1 MSIQQKF
8 EDFDIAHP
16 EVYTHFQDFA
26 NQIRGAGHTK
36 YGAKTI
42 IERIRWEIDL
52 KSSDGEFKIN
62 NNFISRYARKLI
74 NEDPAFE
81 GFFNLREIRT
91 V

>member
-8 EDFDIAHP
+8 EDFDVAHP
-16 EVYTHFQDFA
+16 EVYTHFRHFA
-26 NQIRGAGHTK
+26 NQIRTAGHTK

-42 IERIRWEIDL
+42 IERIRWEMDL
-52 KSSDGEFKIN
+52 QVTDGEFKIN

-74 NEDPAFE
+74 NEDTSFE

-91 V
+91 A